1 MCAVAQERQRIL
13 VIDDNA
19 DIRELVAFVL
29 QKENY
34 EVTTAP
40 DGVSGLRLIKE
51 NKPDLILLDV
61 MMPDFSGFEVLEA
74 VRKDKDSK
82 VQAIPVLMIT
92 SKSATVDIDQALE
105 LGANSY
111 IVKPFRP
118 TNLVQKVN
126 ALLGNE

>member
-1 MCAVAQERQRIL
+1 MAQERQRIL

-19 DIRELVAFVL
+19 DIRDLMAFVL
-29 QKENY
+29 QKESY

-40 DGVSGLRLIKE
+40 DGVSGLTLIKE
-51 NKPDLILLDV
+51 NKPDLIILDV
-61 MMPDFSGFEVLEA
+61 MMPEFTGFEVLEA
-74 VRKDKDSK
+74 VRTDKDSK
-82 VQAIPVLMIT
+82 VRVIPVLMIT
-92 SKSATVDIDQALE
+92 SKSSTADIDHALE

-118 TNLVQKVN
+118 AHLVQKVN

>member
-1 MCAVAQERQRIL
+1 MAQERQRIL

-19 DIRELVAFVL
+19 DIRDLLAFVL

-34 EVTTAP
+34 EVSTVP
-40 DGVSGLRLIKE
+40 DGVSGLTLIKE
-51 NKPDLILLDV
+51 NKPDLIILDV
-61 MMPDFSGFEVLEA
+61 MMPEFSGFEVLEA
-74 VRKDKDSK
+74 VRTDKDSK
-82 VQAIPVLMIT
+82 VRVIPVLMIT
-92 SKSATVDIDQALE
+92 SKSSTADIDQALE

-118 TNLVQKVN
+118 ANLVQKVN

>member
-1 MCAVAQERQRIL
+1 MT
-13 VIDDNA
+13 
-19 DIRELVAFVL
+19 FVL
-29 QKENY
+29 QKANY
-34 EVTTAP
+34 EVTSAP

-51 NKPDLILLDV
+51 NKPDLIILDV
-61 MMPDFSGFEVLEA
+61 MMPGVTGFEVLDA

-82 VQAIPVLMIT
+82 VRVIPVLMIT
-92 SKSATVDIDQALE
+92 SKSSTEDIDQALE

-118 TNLVQKVN
+118 AHLVQKAN

>member
-1 MCAVAQERQRIL
+1 MAQERQRIL